1 MRILCGEIRFLY
13 YLCSR
18 KAKAYI
24 KYVGFCQGRI
34 NTLTI

>member
-1 MRILCGEIRFLY
+1 MRILCGEIRILY

-24 KYVGFCQGRI
+24 YVGFCQGRI

>member
-1 MRILCGEIRFLY
+1 MRILCGEIRILY

-18 KAKAYI
+18 KAKAY
-24 KYVGFCQGRI
+24 YVGFCQGRI